1 VTSPSPT
8 RSAWSAPFARL
19 ADDARFQDAIV
30 GVIVLNALVLAVET
44 FAGAVERYSEA
55 LRAANLAFTAIFV
68 VEIAIRI
75 LAYGSRPQDFFRR
88 GWNVFDFLII
98 AALFLPGVREN
109 AALLRLLRLL
119 RVARLLRYL
128 PDVRVLLRG
137 IARAIRPAV
146 GLAVL
151 TILLLF
157 LYGMGGWVF
166 FAAIDPERW
175 GNVAVAML
183 SLFQILTLEG
193 WNELFSNAF
202 DARPVIAVVFFLSF
216 IVVGTFLVLNLLLGI
231 VLASLEEVR
240 DEELERRSLE
250 DARDDEELA
259 RRLREA
265 RTALEAAERALRMR
279 ADEP

>member
-1 VTSPSPT
+1 MSAPPPT
-8 RSAWSAPFARL
+8 RTPWSVPFARV
-19 ADDARFQDAIV
+19 ADNARFQDAIV
-30 GVIVLNALVLAVET
+30 GIILLNALVLAVET
-44 FAGAVERYSEA
+44 FAGAVERYGDL
-55 LRAANLAFTAIFV
+55 LRTANLAFTAVFV

-75 LAYGSRPQDFFRR
+75 LAYGSRPQDFFRH

-98 AALFLPGVREN
+98 AALFVPGVREN
-109 AALLRLLRLL
+109 AALLRILRLL

-151 TILLLF
+151 TVLLLF
-157 LYGMGGWVF
+157 LYGMGGWVL
-166 FAAIDPERW
+166 FAGVDPDRW
-175 GNVAVAML
+175 GNIAVAML

-202 DARPVIAVVFFLSF
+202 GARPVVAVVFFLSF

-240 DEELERRSLE
+240 DEELERRSEE
-250 DARDDEELA
+250 DPRSDEELA

-265 RTALEAAERALRMR
+265 RSALDAAERALRIR